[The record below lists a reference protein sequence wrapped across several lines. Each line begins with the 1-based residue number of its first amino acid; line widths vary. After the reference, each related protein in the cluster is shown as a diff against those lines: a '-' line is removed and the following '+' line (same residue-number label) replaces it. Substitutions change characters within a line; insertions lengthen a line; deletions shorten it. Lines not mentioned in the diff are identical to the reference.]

1 MAIMVL
7 AVAAAMAQAPEKFSY
22 QAVVRNAS
30 NALVSNAP
38 VGVRVSILQG
48 SASGSVVYVETQTA
62 TTNANG
68 LVTLSI
74 GGGNV
79 QQGTFADI
87 DWANGPYFLKTETDP
102 NGESNY
108 SITSTQQMLSVPYAL
123 YAKDAGNIPT
133 VPTNVSAF
141 TNDAGYL
148 TAQDIPDI
156 PTVPTNVSSFTNDAG
171 YLTSFTE
178 TDPNVPAWAKEAT
191 KPAYDYSE
199 IANTPTI
206 PTVPTNVSA
215 FTNDAGYIS
224 SYTETDPNVPAW
236 AKEATKPAYD
246 YSEIVN
252 TPVIPTVP
260 ANVSAFTND
269 AGYITNYT
277 EIDPVFNAWDKNY
290 NDLTNKPTIPTVP
303 TNVSAFTNDVGY
315 ISSYTETDPNVPA
328 WAKEATKPAY
338 DYSEI
343 ANTPVIP
350 TVPTN
355 VSAFENDVPYL
366 TSFTEQQVLSI
377 SNDTVFLTGGSFV
390 KLPEG
395 FSGDYNDL
403 TNTPE
408 IPTVPTNV
416 SEFANDAGYVTA
428 EQCNGVDICALA
440 NMVEAL
446 QNQIAA
452 LRSAIDSITN
462 SDSISSNTAPIVTT
476 LAASNKTKTT
486 AMLNGSV
493 SNPDSITIVAQGFEW
508 KVPTASNYTA
518 VTAVGN
524 TMSYILTGL
533 TEGTLYMYRAYII
546 TSDGTS
552 YGETMTF
559 WTAAVDGHP
568 CSDMATVTD
577 HQGNVYNTVQIGEQC
592 WTKENMR
599 CTTSPKGYLSA
610 GGNDTSNYVAYYY
623 DNTSS
628 EIPYTERGLF
638 YNWPGAMDT
647 TSISDISV
655 SFVNR
660 RGICPEGW
668 HIPCY
673 AEWETLR
680 NYVSAQSEYQ
690 CNSTV
695 NQFTKS
701 LAFTNYWS
709 DNSDPCSPGNTP
721 SSNNATGF
729 SAIPVG
735 LHEISSFSYLGYAF
749 FWASS
754 NDSAGAE
761 KSFGICNY
769 GEVSVSNNYLGIS
782 VRCLRNR
789 EGNTEY
795 TWEVTTSAPD
805 NITSTTA
812 TINGI
817 VSFPDNISIISQGF
831 EWRGNSRTSPH
842 YSYTV
847 VNVSGETMSYNLT
860 GLSANNS
867 YTYRSYVN
875 TAEGTFYGS
884 EVSFTTS
891 AIAVANDGQPCVGAA
906 TVADHEG
913 NIYNTVQIG
922 AQCWTKEN
930 MRCFTSPN
938 GYLSAGGGDTSYS
951 MAYYYNDTSS
961 VIPFEAR
968 GLLYNWAGAM
978 DTTSSTIIIDMF
990 EGRRGICPLGWH
1002 VPSYDEWQ
1010 TLTNYVKGQVEYQCQ
1025 CYKPTY
1031 DVSNIGKALA
1041 DTNYW
1046 VRNNNSGCTIGNT
1059 LSNNNATGFSA
1070 VPVGYCIG
1078 SSFDYSGYNAF
1089 LWSSTSNTYVG
1100 GDYISVFCPSLY
1112 SGRTDVHLYT
1122 YNKQSG
1128 FSVRCLRD

>member
-1 MAIMVL
+1 MKKSFTLILMVL
-7 AVAAAMAQAPEKFSY
+7 CATALFAQAPEKFSY

-30 NALVSNAP
+30 NALVANAP

-48 SASGSVVYVETQTA
+48 SATGNTVYVETHTV

-68 LVTLSI
+68 LLTLEI
-74 GGGNV
+74 GDGNV
-79 QQGTFADI
+79 QQGSFADI
-87 DWANGPYFLKTETDP
+87 DWANGSYFLKTETDP
-102 NGESNY
+102 NGGSDYN
-108 SITSTQQMLSVPYAL
+108 ITSTQQLLSVPYAL
-123 YAKDAGNIPT
+123 YAKEAGNVPT

-148 TAQDIPDI
+148 TAQDIPD
-156 PTVPTNVSSFTNDAG
+156 
-171 YLTSFTE
+171 
-178 TDPNVPAWAKEAT
+178 
-191 KPAYDYSE
+191 
-199 IANTPTI
+199 
-206 PTVPTNVSA
+206 
-215 FTNDAGYIS
+215 
-224 SYTETDPNVPAW
+224 
-236 AKEATKPAYD
+236 
-246 YSEIVN
+246 
-252 TPVIPTVP
+252 
-260 ANVSAFTND
+260 
-269 AGYITNYT
+269 
-277 EIDPVFNAWDKNY
+277 
-290 NDLTNKPTIPTVP
+290 
-303 TNVSAFTNDVGY
+303 
-315 ISSYTETDPNVPA
+315 
-328 WAKEATKPAY
+328 
-338 DYSEI
+338 
-343 ANTPVIP
+343 IP

-377 SNDTVFLTGGSFV
+377 SNDTVFLTGDSFV

-452 LRSAIDSITN
+452 LQSAIDSITN

-533 TEGTLYMYRAYII
+533 TEGTLYMYCAYII

-729 SAIPVG
+729 SA
-735 LHEISSFSYLGYAF
+735 
-749 FWASS
+749 
-754 NDSAGAE
+754 
-761 KSFGICNY
+761 
-769 GEVSVSNNYLGIS
+769 
-782 VRCLRNR
+782 
-789 EGNTEY
+789 
-795 TWEVTTSAPD
+795 
-805 NITSTTA
+805 
-812 TINGI
+812 
-817 VSFPDNISIISQGF
+817 
-831 EWRGNSRTSPH
+831 
-842 YSYTV
+842 
-847 VNVSGETMSYNLT
+847 
-860 GLSANNS
+860 
-867 YTYRSYVN
+867 
-875 TAEGTFYGS
+875 
-884 EVSFTTS
+884 
-891 AIAVANDGQPCVGAA
+891 
-906 TVADHEG
+906 
-913 NIYNTVQIG
+913 
-922 AQCWTKEN
+922 
-930 MRCFTSPN
+930 
-938 GYLSAGGGDTSYS
+938 
-951 MAYYYNDTSS
+951 
-961 VIPFEAR
+961 
-968 GLLYNWAGAM
+968 
-978 DTTSSTIIIDMF
+978 
-990 EGRRGICPLGWH
+990 
-1002 VPSYDEWQ
+1002 
-1010 TLTNYVKGQVEYQCQ
+1010 
-1025 CYKPTY
+1025 
-1031 DVSNIGKALA
+1031 
-1041 DTNYW
+1041 
-1046 VRNNNSGCTIGNT
+1046 
-1059 LSNNNATGFSA
+1059 

-1078 SSFDYSGYNAF
+1078 SSFYYSGYNAL
-1089 LWSSTSNTYVG
+1089 LWSSTSNTYAG
-1100 GDYISVFCPSLY
+1100 GDYSGGFCPTLHYGSTGVY
-1112 SGRTDVHLYT
+1112 FYT
-1122 YNKQSG
+1122 FKKQSG
-1128 FSVRCLRD
+1128 LSVRCLRD

>member
-1 MAIMVL
+1 MKKSFTLILMVL
-7 AVAAAMAQAPEKFSY
+7 CATALFAQALEKFSY

-30 NALVSNAP
+30 NALVANAP

-48 SASGSVVYVETQTA
+48 GVNGTIVYMEAQTA
-62 TTNANG
+62 VTNANG
-68 LVTLSI
+68 LITLQI
-74 GGGNV
+74 GSGNV
-79 QQGTFADI
+79 QQGSFADI
-87 DWANGPYFLKTETDP
+87 DWANGSYFLKTETDP
-102 NGESNY
+102 NGGSDYN
-108 SITSTQQMLSVPYAL
+108 ITSTQQLLSVPYAL

-148 TAQDIPDI
+148 TAQDI
-156 PTVPTNVSSFTNDAG
+156 
-171 YLTSFTE
+171 
-178 TDPNVPAWAKEAT
+178 
-191 KPAYDYSE
+191 
-199 IANTPTI
+199 
-206 PTVPTNVSA
+206 
-215 FTNDAGYIS
+215 
-224 SYTETDPNVPAW
+224 
-236 AKEATKPAYD
+236 
-246 YSEIVN
+246 
-252 TPVIPTVP
+252 
-260 ANVSAFTND
+260 
-269 AGYITNYT
+269 
-277 EIDPVFNAWDKNY
+277 
-290 NDLTNKPTIPTVP
+290 
-303 TNVSAFTNDVGY
+303 
-315 ISSYTETDPNVPA
+315 
-328 WAKEATKPAY
+328 
-338 DYSEI
+338 
-343 ANTPVIP
+343 PVIP

-452 LRSAIDSITN
+452 LQSAIDSITN

-729 SAIPVG
+729 SA
-735 LHEISSFSYLGYAF
+735 
-749 FWASS
+749 
-754 NDSAGAE
+754 
-761 KSFGICNY
+761 
-769 GEVSVSNNYLGIS
+769 
-782 VRCLRNR
+782 
-789 EGNTEY
+789 
-795 TWEVTTSAPD
+795 
-805 NITSTTA
+805 
-812 TINGI
+812 
-817 VSFPDNISIISQGF
+817 
-831 EWRGNSRTSPH
+831 
-842 YSYTV
+842 
-847 VNVSGETMSYNLT
+847 
-860 GLSANNS
+860 
-867 YTYRSYVN
+867 
-875 TAEGTFYGS
+875 
-884 EVSFTTS
+884 
-891 AIAVANDGQPCVGAA
+891 
-906 TVADHEG
+906 
-913 NIYNTVQIG
+913 
-922 AQCWTKEN
+922 
-930 MRCFTSPN
+930 
-938 GYLSAGGGDTSYS
+938 
-951 MAYYYNDTSS
+951 
-961 VIPFEAR
+961 
-968 GLLYNWAGAM
+968 
-978 DTTSSTIIIDMF
+978 
-990 EGRRGICPLGWH
+990 
-1002 VPSYDEWQ
+1002 
-1010 TLTNYVKGQVEYQCQ
+1010 
-1025 CYKPTY
+1025 
-1031 DVSNIGKALA
+1031 
-1041 DTNYW
+1041 
-1046 VRNNNSGCTIGNT
+1046 
-1059 LSNNNATGFSA
+1059 

-1078 SSFDYSGYNAF
+1078 SSFYYSGYNAL
-1089 LWSSTSNTYVG
+1089 LWSSTSNTYAG
-1100 GDYISVFCPSLY
+1100 GDYSGGFCPTLHYGSTGVY
-1112 SGRTDVHLYT
+1112 FYT
-1122 YNKQSG
+1122 FKKQSG
-1128 FSVRCLRD
+1128 LSVRCLRD